1 MWTPGVGSVKFGY
14 NPMSMYIG
22 ARESILPAAHF
33 SSMHPS
39 AGGANAIPGD
49 YLFRDYGAYG
59 NTAGLWGLLRVTNE
73 PEPAPAP

>member
-1 MWTPGVGSVKFGY
+1 MGTPGVGSVRFGY

-22 ARESILPAAHF
+22 AHESILPAAHF
-33 SSMHPS
+33 SFMHPS
-39 AGGANAIPGD
+39 AGGSNAIPGD
-49 YLFRDYGAYG
+49 YLFRDYAAYG